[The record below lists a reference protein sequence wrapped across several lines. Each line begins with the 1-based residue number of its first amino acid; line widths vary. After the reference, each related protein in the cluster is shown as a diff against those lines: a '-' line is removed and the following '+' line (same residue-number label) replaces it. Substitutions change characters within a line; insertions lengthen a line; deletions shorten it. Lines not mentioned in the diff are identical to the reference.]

1 MIADSTANSLVSLDA
16 LPSLPSLPIVRA
28 LPWIVRPEGLMNR
41 MLALA
46 ERYRDAGA
54 FRVPMPGREPIF
66 VCSAALATELCD
78 ESRFEKV
85 LDGPLV
91 HIRDFAGD
99 GLFTAHS
106 DEHNWHLAHR
116 ILSPGFSTHSLERYY
131 PAMQASLDALVRHWQ
146 RAREPVDVV
155 GDMTRLTLDAIS
167 LAGFDY
173 RFDSFEQRELHP
185 FLQALARSLQES
197 VDILQRPPL
206 VAALFRKKRAQ
217 FASDNALMFSLVDQ
231 VIRERKAR
239 PESEWP
245 KDFLSLMLSQPD
257 PKTGERLSDQNI
269 RYQILTFLIAGH
281 ETTAGLLS
289 FALHRIARDPALA
302 ARIRDEV
309 RAQLGDRT
317 PTMREVLELDLV
329 RRTLE
334 EALRLWPTV
343 PGLTRAAKEDTTLGG
358 KYAVAKG
365 QPFGL
370 LIQAIHRDPAVWS
383 EPERFDP
390 DRFLP
395 ERSKSRPAGAYK
407 PFGIGRRSCTGRHF
421 AMIEASLALATI
433 VREFELEDPGPL
445 ALSSTVSPKPRGFRL
460 TVRKRA
466 RR

>member
-1 MIADSTANSLVSLDA
+1 MTEATNRSLRSLST
-16 LPSLPSLPIVRA
+16 LPSIPSLPIVRA
-28 LPWIVRPEGLMNR
+28 LPWIVRPEGIMNR
-41 MLALA
+41 LRQLG
-46 ERYRDAGA
+46 EQHREAGA
-54 FRVPMPGREPIF
+54 FRVPMPDGREPLF

-99 GLFTAHS
+99 GLFTAHG

-116 ILSPGFSTHSLERYY
+116 ILSPGFSSQSLDRYY
-131 PAMQASLDALVRHWQ
+131 PAIQSSLDALVQHW
-146 RAREPVDVV
+146 RAARAAVDVV

-173 RFDSFEQRELHP
+173 RFDSFASPELHP

-197 VDILQRPPL
+197 VDVLQRPPFL
-206 VAALFRKKRAQ
+206 SALFRARRARY
-217 FASDNALMFSLVDQ
+217 AADNALMASLVDE
-231 VIRERKAR
+231 VIRERKTR
-239 PESEWP
+239 PEPEWP

-289 FALHRIARDPALA
+289 FTLHKVARDRALA
-302 ARIRDEV
+302 ARLRAEV
-309 RAQLGDRT
+309 RDRLGDRA
-317 PTMREVLELDLV
+317 PSMREVLELDLT

-343 PGLTRAAKEDTTLGG
+343 PAVNRAAKSDTTLGDR
-358 KYAVAKG
+358 YFVAKG
-365 QPFGL
+365 QTFGVL
-370 LIQAIHRDPAVWS
+370 LNAVHRDPSVWP

-395 ERSKSRPAGAYK
+395 ERAKGRPAGAYK
-407 PFGIGRRSCTGRHF
+407 PFGIGRRACTGRHF
-421 AMIEASLALATI
+421 AMIEATLALATL
-433 VREFELEDPGPL
+433 VREFDFEDPGPL
-445 ALSSTVSPKPRGFRL
+445 ALAPTISPKPRGFRL
-460 TVRKRA
+460 VVRPRSP
-466 RR
+466 

>member
-1 MIADSTANSLVSLDA
+1 
-16 LPSLPSLPIVRA
+16 
-28 LPWIVRPEGLMNR
+28 MNR
-41 MLALA
+41 LLALA
-46 ERYRDAGA
+46 EKHRAAGA
-54 FRVPMPGREPIF
+54 FRVPMPGGREPLF

-91 HIRDFAGD
+91 EIREFAGD
-99 GLFTAHS
+99 GLFTAHG
-106 DEHNWHLAHR
+106 DERNWHLAHR

-131 PAMQASLDALVRHWQ
+131 PAMRSSLDALVAHW
-146 RAREPVDVV
+146 RRSTTSVDVV

-173 RFDSFEQRELHP
+173 HFNSFDDDELHP
-185 FLQALARSLQES
+185 FLRALARSLQETLD
-197 VDILQRPPL
+197 VLQRPPL
-206 VAALFRKKRAQ
+206 VAPLFRKKRQQ

-289 FALHRIARDPALA
+289 FTLHQVARDRALA
-302 ARIRDEV
+302 DRLRAEV
-309 RAQLGDRT
+309 REKLGDRA
-317 PTMREVLELDLV
+317 PTMREVLELDLA

-343 PGLTRAAKEDTTLGG
+343 PAVTRAAKEDTTLGG
-358 KYAVAKG
+358 RYFVAKG
-365 QPFGL
+365 QPFGVM
-370 LIQAIHRDPAVWS
+370 INAVHRDPSVWP
-383 EPERFDP
+383 EPLRFDP

-395 ERSKSRPAGAYK
+395 ERAKGRPAGAYK

-421 AMIEASLALATI
+421 AMIEATLALATL
-433 VREFELEDPGPL
+433 VRAFDFEDPGPL
-445 ALSSTVSPKPRGFRL
+445 VLGPTISPKPRGFRL
-460 TVRKRA
+460 AVRSRPA
-466 RR
+466 P